1 MHGFID
7 SPRAFSLGLAS
18 DSSGRYPCKYPGCDK
33 TFAQVCSAMRHERR
47 CHQFWRSKTRNSG
60 LSMMSD
66 DFSSAMDT
74 SKLGECYDDQGVNI
88 ATSAASALHEDGEY
102 LWSRG
107 IRNGNGDVVAS
118 SLGSCGYSE
127 QQEQVPESSELPTGR
142 DVDAAESY
150 QNQSST

>member
-7 SPRAFSLGLAS
+7 SPRSFTLGLAA

-74 SKLGECYDDQGVNI
+74 SKLGECYDDGGVNI
-88 ATSAASALHEDGEY
+88 ATSAASALHEDEAD
-102 LWSRG
+102 
-107 IRNGNGDVVAS
+107 DVS
-118 SLGSCGYSE
+118 SPAPENIQGQDEATAGRC
-127 QQEQVPESSELPTGR
+127 VPETRTGAHGTQPSSQEGARNWNLL
-142 DVDAAESY
+142 D
-150 QNQSST
+150 